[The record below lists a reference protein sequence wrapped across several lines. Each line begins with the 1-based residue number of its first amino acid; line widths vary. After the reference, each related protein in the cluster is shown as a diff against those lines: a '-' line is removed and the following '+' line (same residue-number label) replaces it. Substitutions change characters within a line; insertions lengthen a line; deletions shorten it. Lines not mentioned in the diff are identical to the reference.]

1 MKWWNKSLSYWLRV
15 VHRDL
20 GFLMVGLCLVYGVS
34 GFLMN
39 HMNGKDPAFKTT
51 EANVTLNQGMD
62 QDELAAAWKANTELP
77 VLKKTFR
84 VDDEHV
90 RLMLEGGIGVYSAK
104 TGVAAYEIHEKRP
117 VIYWF
122 NRLHYN
128 RVGGWSIMGDFF
140 AVSLVFFAIS
150 GLFMMKGKNGLAG
163 RGKWYLLVGLL
174 IPFLYVLLS

>member
-1 MKWWNKSLSYWLRV
+1 MKWWNKGLSYWLRV

-51 EANVTLNQGMD
+51 EANVPLDQGMN
-62 QDELAAAWKANTELP
+62 QKELAAVWKAKPELP
-77 VLKKTFR
+77 ILKKTFR

-90 RLMLEGGIGVYSAK
+90 RLMLEGGVGVYSVK
-104 TGVAAYEIHEKRP
+104 TGVVAYEIHEKRP

-128 RVGGWSIMGDFF
+128 RVGGWSFMGDLF
-140 AVSLVFFAIS
+140 AVSLLFFAIS
-150 GLFMMKGKNGLAG
+150 GIFMMKGKNGLAG

-174 IPFLYVLLS
+174 IPFIYVLLS